1 MPLVGGSV
9 NSVFEREAQQGL
21 LSYWGKLFVGRATN
35 ATASQRFDDGL
46 QPFCKR
52 MSICYGS
59 APLTTQHSE

>member
-1 MPLVGGSV
+1 M

-21 LSYWGKLFVGRATN
+21 LSYWGELFVGRGAT

-52 MSICYGS
+52 VRICYGS
-59 APLTTQHSE
+59 APLMAQHSK